1 MNQFGSLLKRRL
13 LSKEL
18 SIPAKKCKNKGV
30 QTYSKEK
37 QFALKS
43 FVQDRSSST
52 HGSLSSNCTKNP
64 FRFSPPQYNINGSA
78 TLDEIIEK
86 QDMLFTPK
94 SNIITPP
101 SKEKSEIKLDT
112 ILYNRSTSNFT
123 TSKEDIGVQYTRTPV
138 RTLFYDSNIDEG
150 SSTRKVATPENN
162 VISLNATGREGT
174 PMPITSSS
182 RLQRS
187 VGRVKSYKEPSL
199 TVKVRKGFKFFTFE
213 EKE

>member
-37 QFALKS
+37 QLALKS
-43 FVQDRSSST
+43 FVLNTNSST
-52 HGSLSSNCTKNP
+52 QDSLGSNYKKNP

-78 TLDEIIEK
+78 TLEELKDI
-86 QDMLFTPK
+86 MLTPK

-101 SKEKSEIKLDT
+101 SKERAGINLDT
-112 ILYNRSTSNFT
+112 NLNNKTASYILAK
-123 TSKEDIGVQYTRTPV
+123 KEDVDVQYSRTPV
-138 RTLFYDSNIDEG
+138 RTLFCDSNTDDGGTKRED
-150 SSTRKVATPENN
+150 TTPEN
-162 VISLNATGREGT
+162 SSFLLTRTRREGT
-174 PMPITSSS
+174 PMPTISSS

-199 TVKVRKGFKFFTFE
+199 TVKVRKGFQFFTFE
-213 EKE
+213 